1 LVFNQIN
8 PNFSLAELGKLLIP
22 ILFFYMVFGWLKRL
36 IISDKSEKQ
45 TVLSIET
52 IKQKFKVLVMN
63 TKREITNSKQ
73 KNNKTL

>member
-1 LVFNQIN
+1 MK
-8 PNFSLAELGKLLIP
+8 FSLAELGKLLIP
-22 ILFFYMVFGWLKRL
+22 ILFFYMVFGWLKSL
-36 IISDKSEKQ
+36 IVSDKSEKQ
-45 TVLSIET
+45 TILSLDT

>member
-22 ILFFYMVFGWLKRL
+22 ILFFYMVFGWLKKS
-36 IISDKSEKQ
+36 IISDKSKKQ
-45 TVLSIET
+45 TVLSIDT

-73 KNNKTL
+73 KK